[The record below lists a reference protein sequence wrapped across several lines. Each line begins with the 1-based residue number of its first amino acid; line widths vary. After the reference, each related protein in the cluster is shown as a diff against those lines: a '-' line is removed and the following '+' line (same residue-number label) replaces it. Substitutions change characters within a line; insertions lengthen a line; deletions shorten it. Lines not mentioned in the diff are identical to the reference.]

1 MAELKYFTGSMN
13 SGKSTMA
20 LQEHHSRG
28 GEGVLYTKQDRAGS
42 GIISSRL
49 GLKSPALEVGDALDL
64 YDDIADRKAPYVICD
79 EAQFLS
85 FKQVGQLAGVVDGM
99 GIDVYCYGIL
109 TDFQGALFPGSKRLV
124 ELADKIEI
132 LPVYAR
138 CWCGNRATH
147 NARVVDGVMVYVGE
161 QVHIG
166 GTESY
171 TTLCRHHF
179 MAGVA

>member
-28 GEGVLYTKQDRAGS
+28 GEGVLYTKQDRAGA

-49 GLKSPALEVGDALDL
+49 GLESPAVEVGDDLDL
-64 YDDIADRKAPYVICD
+64 YDDIADRKASYVICD

-85 FKQVGQLAGVVDGM
+85 YKQVGQLAGVVDGM
-99 GIDVYCYGIL
+99 RIDVYCYGIL
-109 TDFQGALFPGSKRLV
+109 TDFQGQLFPGSKRLV
-124 ELADKIEI
+124 ELADKIEV
-132 LPVYAR
+132 LPVSAR
-138 CWCGNRATH
+138 CWCGGRATH
-147 NARVVDGVMVYVGE
+147 NARVVDGVMIYEGE

-166 GTESY
+166 GNESY
-171 TTLCRHHF
+171 ATLCRHHF

>member
-28 GEGVLYTKQDRAGS
+28 GAGLLYTKQDRAGF

-49 GLKSPALEVGDALDL
+49 GLKSPAVEVGDTLDL
-64 YDDIADRKAPYVICD
+64 YDDIADRQVPYVIVD

-99 GIDVYCYGIL
+99 RIDVYCYGIL
-109 TDFQGALFPGSKRLV
+109 TDFQGQLFPGSKRLV
-124 ELADKIEI
+124 ELADRIEV

-138 CWCGNRATH
+138 CWCGSRATH
-147 NARVVDGVMVYVGE
+147 NARVVDGVMVYEGE